1 LFIKFKKSYKT
12 IFLDPFME
20 KVHLHEKVNVILS
33 PSLYWV
39 KKISLPV
46 RYVRE
51 VKKLLPSLFEDILP
65 EGHYSYYVYKQGDE
79 YIGFAYDDR
88 MILDMMAEKGISP
101 ANVANIYFAQSELY
115 SLEGAYKIND
125 KQILT
130 IKEGI
135 VIVVPS
141 NWVKET
147 KRMQLDNLKLS
158 KHAIVL
164 QQFHHILEKSGFYKI
179 GFVLVLLIV
188 IIFGEWLIIRNKA
201 TYIADQRSKIFTQY
215 HLKSTMMQNRAIDEE
230 LHKIYDKQM
239 KLRKYIGA
247 FLKLHLAKG
256 EKISYIGYDSN
267 KLRVIIKGV
276 TEREKIV
283 QELKRQ
289 GIDTQATLK
298 NSVLTLELTL

>member
-1 LFIKFKKSYKT
+1 MFTKFKNSYKT
-12 IFLDPFME
+12 IFFDPFME

-46 RYVRE
+46 KYVRE

-65 EGHYSYYVYKQGDE
+65 EGHYSYYVYKQGDA

-88 MILDMMAEKGISP
+88 MILDMMAKKGISP
-101 ANVANIYFAQSELY
+101 ANVANIYFAQSELC
-115 SLEGAYKIND
+115 SLEGAYTINN

-130 IKEGI
+130 VKEGI

-141 NWVKET
+141 NWMKEAEPLP
-147 KRMQLDNLKLS
+147 LDALKLS
-158 KHAIVL
+158 KHKIVL

-179 GFVLVLLIV
+179 GFVLLFLLV
-188 IIFGEWLIIRNKA
+188 IIFGEWLIVRNKA
-201 TYIADQRSKIFTQY
+201 THIADQRSEIFTKY
-215 HLKSTMMQNRAIDEE
+215 HLKPTMMQNRAINEE

-247 FLKLHLAKG
+247 FLKLDLTKD

-267 KLRVIIKGV
+267 RLRVIIKGV

-283 QELKRQ
+283 QALKRQ
-289 GIDTQATLK
+289 GIDAQATLK
-298 NSVLTLELTL
+298 NSVLTLEVTL